1 MDNKAFLRLLL
12 ALVVIVTVGV
22 VAHSVTKRLSDQAL
36 YLALGG
42 GGVLAIVVSIGTLF
56 IVKDAVQAYITRRL
70 LAQDD
75 YQDLK
80 QMAMVSRLMGKSGSV
95 NVKLPQ
101 HEQSPWEVLPQR
113 LTGEIAQGQ
122 RPAFDG
128 EFRDTTGVELE

>member
-1 MDNKAFLRLLL
+1 MENKTFFRVVF
-12 ALVVIVTVGV
+12 ALVVIVTMGV

-70 LAQDD
+70 LADDD
-75 YQDLK
+75 YRDLK
-80 QMAMVSRLMGKSGSV
+80 QLAMVSRLMGKSGNV

-101 HEQSPWEVLPQR
+101 REQSPWAVLPQR
-113 LTGEIAQGQ
+113 MTGEIAQDQ
-122 RPAFDG
+122 QPAFNG

>member
-1 MDNKAFLRLLL
+1 MENKTFFRVVF
-12 ALVVIVTVGV
+12 ALVVIVTMGV

-70 LAQDD
+70 LADDD
-75 YQDLK
+75 YRDLK
-80 QMAMVSRLMGKSGSV
+80 QLAMVSRLMGKSGNV
-95 NVKLPQ
+95 NLKLPQ
-101 HEQSPWEVLPQR
+101 REQAPWAVLPQS
-113 LTGEIAQGQ
+113 GENGPGQ